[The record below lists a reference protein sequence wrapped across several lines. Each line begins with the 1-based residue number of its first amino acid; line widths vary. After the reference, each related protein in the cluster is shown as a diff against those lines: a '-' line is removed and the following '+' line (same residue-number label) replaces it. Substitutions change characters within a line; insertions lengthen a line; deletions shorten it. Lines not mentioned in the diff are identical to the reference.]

1 MRADLRNQLD
11 SVKNDTAKAKAEWTR
26 EKKRMLMDHD
36 TLVEDKI
43 KESELER
50 DTEIKANKERIDK
63 VWKKKFDDREATL
76 EERLKELDAEMTT
89 IRERH
94 EADLKRER
102 ERTEIR
108 IRESVRAEVR
118 GEIAD

>member
-1 MRADLRNQLD
+1 
-11 SVKNDTAKAKAEWTR
+11 
-26 EKKRMLMDHD
+26 MLMDHD

-118 GEIAD
+118 GEIADQLTSDFTKEM